1 MSVTKSRKISSWT
14 FLALLVVSVLMCL
27 SLFMGGSHMEGTNKA
42 YELTGAFLGWVYILT
57 GLTLVVTL
65 CFTLIGFFRSFKQD
79 SKKALTGLIGLVA
92 LVLLL
97 VITYAIGN
105 GDPAAMSAVNEDSQK
120 YLTAGWL
127 KTADMV
133 LYSSYALIAATIVL
147 IIWGAIRRSTLK
159 K

>member
-65 CFTLIGFFRSFKQD
+65 CFALTGFFRSFKQNP
-79 SKKALTGLIGLVA
+79 KTGLIGLVA

-97 VITYAIGN
+97 VITYAVGN

-133 LYSSYALIAATIVL
+133 LYSSYALIAGTIVL
-147 IIWGAIRRSTLK
+147 IIWGAIRRSALK

>member
-1 MSVTKSRKISSWT
+1 
-14 FLALLVVSVLMCL
+14 
-27 SLFMGGSHMEGTNKA
+27 MEGTNKA

-65 CFTLIGFFRSFKQD
+65 CFAISGFFRSFKQNP
-79 SKKALTGLIGLVA
+79 KKALTGLVGLVA
-92 LVLLL
+92 PIFIL
-97 VITYAIGN
+97 VIPYALRN

-133 LYSSYALIAATIVL
+133 LYSSYALIAATLVL
-147 IIWGAIRRSTLK
+147 IIWGAIRRSLLK

>member
-1 MSVTKSRKISSWT
+1 M
-14 FLALLVVSVLMCL
+14 
-27 SLFMGGSHMEGTNKA
+27 
-42 YELTGAFLGWVYILT
+42 
-57 GLTLVVTL
+57 VTL
-65 CFTLIGFFRSFKQD
+65 CFALTGFFRSFKQNP
-79 SKKALTGLIGLVA
+79 KKALTGLIGLVA

-97 VITYAIGN
+97 VITYAVGN

-133 LYSSYALIAATIVL
+133 LYSSYALIAGTIVL

>member
-27 SLFMGGSHMEGTNKA
+27 SLFMGGSHM
-42 YELTGAFLGWVYILT
+42 AFLGWVYILT

-65 CFTLIGFFRSFKQD
+65 CFALIGFFRSFKQD

>member
-42 YELTGAFLGWVYILT
+42 YELTGAFLT

-65 CFTLIGFFRSFKQD
+65 CFALIGFFRSFKQD
-79 SKKALTGLIGLVA
+79 SKKALTGLVGLVA

-97 VITYAIGN
+97 VITYAVGN

-133 LYSSYALIAATIVL
+133 LYSSYALIAGTIVL